1 MASSIHNAPFTSLF
15 LHFSSLLLLLLLL
28 LLLFPCCYCSDHSL
42 ALTCTTQSSILPKN
56 TLYAHCLD
64 LPRLR
69 SYLHWTYN
77 PANATLDVAF
87 IAAPDKP
94 TGWIAWAINP
104 TSDGML
110 GAQALIAY
118 NLGNGSI
125 GVDTFNV
132 SSYKGVLPSRI
143 AFDML
148 EKGAVGGSVTNGVP
162 NIHQFKLENLNSKGK
177 LDLMNG
183 SGGDVVED
191 GGSDSRV
198 KKKNIHGVLNAVS
211 WGILFPIGAIIARY
225 VRVFESADPAWFYL
239 HASCQV
245 SGYILGVSGWAT
257 GLKLGSQSKGVVY
270 STHRN
275 IGIVLFILATLQIFA
290 LFLRPKQDHKFRVY
304 WNVYHH
310 GVGYAILVLG
320 IINVFKGLRILE
332 PGDKWVTTY
341 ITVISVLG
349 GIALFLEVV
358 TWIMVFKRKSNKSTK
373 PYDGNG
379 A

>member
-1 MASSIHNAPFTSLF
+1 
-15 LHFSSLLLLLLLL
+15 
-28 LLLFPCCYCSDHSL
+28 
-42 ALTCTTQSSILPKN
+42 
-56 TLYAHCLD
+56 
-64 LPRLR
+64 
-69 SYLHWTYN
+69 
-77 PANATLDVAF
+77 
-87 IAAPDKP
+87 
-94 TGWIAWAINP
+94 
-104 TSDGML
+104 
-110 GAQALIAY
+110 
-118 NLGNGSI
+118 
-125 GVDTFNV
+125 
-132 SSYKGVLPSRI
+132 
-143 AFDML
+143 
-148 EKGAVGGSVTNGVP
+148 
-162 NIHQFKLENLNSKGK
+162 
-177 LDLMNG
+177 MNG
-183 SGGDVVED
+183 SGGDVVDD

-211 WGILFPIGAIIARY
+211 WGVLFPIGAIIARY
-225 VRVFESADPAWFYL
+225 VRTFESADPAWFYL

-257 GLKLGSQSKGVVY
+257 GLKLGSQSKGVMY

-275 IGIVLFILATLQIFA
+275 IGIVLFTLATLQIFA
-290 LFLRPKQDHKFRVY
+290 LFLRPKQDHKYRVY

-320 IINVFKGLRILE
+320 IINVFKGLKILE

-349 GIALFLEVV
+349 GIALFLEIV